1 MKAQFVKTFIKAA
14 AIVALATSIA
24 NCGAMPEESI
34 TETTYQPSSPPTAP
48 TATDESEG
56 EGELIEDGCEAFGL
70 VFDAAN
76 MTCVDDE
83 SEINIINPPVE
94 GPTEPE
100 LVEDGCE
107 AFGLIEEN
115 GTCVEPELEL
125 ETVEVEVDPADAL
138 NFVVTPGENRIDVT
152 FTRIEGATSYSILR
166 FREGSSRE
174 DWVPVN
180 STRYTFATFF
190 CTTHTYQ
197 LVAFMADGTT
207 VKTPFTE
214 LITTTNC
221 E

>member
-1 MKAQFVKTFIKAA
+1 
-14 AIVALATSIA
+14 
-24 NCGAMPEESI
+24 MPEESI

-83 SEINIINPPVE
+83 SEINIINPPVDE
-94 GPTEPE
+94 LPVVEEPH
-100 LVEDGCE
+100 DDSCE
-107 AFGLIEEN
+107 SFGLVMNEA
-115 GTCVEPELEL
+115 GTSCVKPELEL

-138 NFVVTPGENRIDVT
+138 NFVITPGENRIDVT

-166 FREGSSRE
+166 FREGSNRE

>member
-1 MKAQFVKTFIKAA
+1 
-14 AIVALATSIA
+14 
-24 NCGAMPEESI
+24 MPEESI

-83 SEINIINPPVE
+83 SEINIINPPVDE
-94 GPTEPE
+94 LPVVEEPH
-100 LVEDGCE
+100 DDSCE
-107 AFGLIEEN
+107 SFGLVMNEA
-115 GTCVEPELEL
+115 GTSCVKPELEL

-166 FREGSSRE
+166 FREGSSRV
-174 DWVPVN
+174 DYVPVN
-180 STRYTFATFF
+180 GTTYGFLTFYCSA
-190 CTTHTYQ
+190 YSYK
-197 LVAFMADGTT
+197 LVANMADGTT
-207 VKTPFTE
+207 VETPATDYVAP
-214 LITTTNC
+214 TNC

>member
-1 MKAQFVKTFIKAA
+1 
-14 AIVALATSIA
+14 
-24 NCGAMPEESI
+24 MPEESI

-48 TATDESEG
+48 TATDEG

-125 ETVEVEVDPADAL
+125 ETVEVEVDPVDAL
-138 NFVVTPGENRIDVT
+138 NFVVTPGSNRIDVT
-152 FTRIEGATSYSILR
+152 FTRIEGGLSYSILR
-166 FREGSSRE
+166 FAEGSTRE
-174 DWVPVN
+174 DWIPVN
-180 STRYTFATFF
+180 SSRYTFATFF

-197 LVAFMADGTT
+197 LVVFMDDGTT
-207 VKTPFTE
+207 LKTPFTE